1 MTNNSDAD
9 KLSENVDNSNPFS
22 YGSEIVQRIPLIGE
36 KFTLTKK
43 TKEGQVNIEKRW
55 TTSAKKI
62 EIPVKYEEI
71 YIDGKKIDSH
81 IEGDAVKIF
90 AKIKDKI
97 KRVFTHS
104 GNKEEDTPK
113 DALKMKYYDAEN
125 SLLNDGQTSGGGKT
139 MPFTND
145 KRNLKTEDVI
155 TIWGEEIIINKR
167 MVKLGEFVVKKYEV
181 TETKEVDV
189 ELITEK
195 LTIHQPNS
203 HKEELV

>member
-9 KLSENVDNSNPFS
+9 KLPENVDNSNPFS
-22 YGSEIVQRIPLIGE
+22 YGSEIVQRISLIGE

-55 TTSAKKI
+55 TTSTKKI

-97 KRVFTHS
+97 KHVFNQS
-104 GNKEEDTPK
+104 DNKQEDTQK

-125 SLLNDGQTSGGGKT
+125 SLLNDRQNTGSGKT

-145 KRNLKTEDVI
+145 KRNLKTEDVV

-203 HKEELV
+203 HKEEII

>member
-1 MTNNSDAD
+1 MTNNSDTD
-9 KLSENVDNSNPFS
+9 KLSENVDNSNAFS
-22 YGSEIVQRIPLIGE
+22 YGSEVVQRIPLIGE
-36 KFTLTKK
+36 KFTLSKK

-71 YIDGKKIDSH
+71 YIDGKKIDSQ
-81 IEGDAVKIF
+81 IERDAVKIF

-97 KRVFTHS
+97 KQVFIRS
-104 GNKEEDTPK
+104 DNKEEDTPK

-125 SLLNDGQTSGGGKT
+125 SLLNDKQNIGGGKT
-139 MPFTND
+139 IPFTND
-145 KRNLKTEDVI
+145 KKSLKTEDVV
-155 TIWGEEIIINKR
+155 TLWGEEIIINKR

-181 TETKEVDV
+181 TETKAVDV

-203 HKEELV
+203 HKEEII

>member
-145 KRNLKTEDVI
+145 KRNLKTEDII

>member
-1 MTNNSDAD
+1 
-9 KLSENVDNSNPFS
+9 
-22 YGSEIVQRIPLIGE
+22 
-36 KFTLTKK
+36 
-43 TKEGQVNIEKRW
+43 
-55 TTSAKKI
+55 
-62 EIPVKYEEI
+62 VKYEEI

-81 IEGDAVKIF
+81 IEGNAVKIF

-97 KRVFTHS
+97 KHVFTHS
-104 GNKEEDTPK
+104 DNKEGDTPK

-125 SLLNDGQTSGGGKT
+125 SLLNDGQNTGSGKT

-203 HKEELV
+203 HKEEII

>member
-9 KLSENVDNSNPFS
+9 KPSENVDNSNPFS
-22 YGSEIVQRIPLIGE
+22 YGSEVVQRIPLMGE

-43 TKEGQVNIEKRW
+43 TKAGQVNIEKRW

-71 YIDGKKIDSH
+71 YIDGKKIDSQ
-81 IEGDAVKIF
+81 IERDAVKIF
-90 AKIKDKI
+90 AKIKDKV
-97 KRVFTHS
+97 KQVFIRS
-104 GNKEEDTPK
+104 DNKEEDTPK

-125 SLLNDGQTSGGGKT
+125 SLLNDKQNIGGGKT
-139 MPFTND
+139 IPFTND
-145 KRNLKTEDVI
+145 KKILKTEDFV

-195 LTIHQPNS
+195 LTIHQPDS
-203 HKEELV
+203 HKEEII

>member
-1 MTNNSDAD
+1 MTNNPDAD
-9 KLSENVDNSNPFS
+9 KPSENVDNSNPFS

-81 IEGDAVKIF
+81 IERDAVKIF

-97 KRVFTHS
+97 KQVFIRS
-104 GNKEEDTPK
+104 DNKEEDTPK

-125 SLLNDGQTSGGGKT
+125 SLLNDRQNIGGGKT
-139 MPFTND
+139 MPFAND

-181 TETKEVDV
+181 TETKEVDI

-203 HKEELV
+203 HKEEII

>member
-9 KLSENVDNSNPFS
+9 KLPENVDNSNPFS
-22 YGSEIVQRIPLIGE
+22 YGSEIVQRISLIGE

-55 TTSAKKI
+55 TTSTKKI

-97 KRVFTHS
+97 KHVFTQS
-104 GNKEEDTPK
+104 DNKEEDTQK

-125 SLLNDGQTSGGGKT
+125 SLLNDRQNTGSGKT

-145 KRNLKTEDVI
+145 KRNLKTEDVV

-203 HKEELV
+203 HKEEII

>member
-22 YGSEIVQRIPLIGE
+22 YGSEIVQRISLIGE

-55 TTSAKKI
+55 TTSTKKI

-97 KRVFTHS
+97 KHVFTQS
-104 GNKEEDTPK
+104 DNKEEDTQK

-125 SLLNDGQTSGGGKT
+125 SLLNDRQNTGSGKT

-145 KRNLKTEDVI
+145 KRNLKTEDVV

-203 HKEELV
+203 HKEEII